1 MELPNS
7 IALSN
12 VVKAIHIVQKQLIW
26 KPDSAAR
33 HLRRRISRGHL
44 LATATVADYER
55 VIRRVMEQPAAQV
68 YLYWHSAADKRVA
81 YVSVVG
87 LIDDQPWLVM
97 FSFTGVL
104 ESAYIVERPQY
115 YLSEPEF
122 ERICALGDIL

>member
-1 MELPNS
+1 MESPNA
-7 IALSN
+7 IALSEI
-12 VVKAIHIVQKQLIW
+12 VKAIHLVQNQLVW

-44 LATATVADYER
+44 LATATIADYES
-55 VIRRVMEQPAAQV
+55 VIRTVVVQPAAQV
-68 YLYWHSAADKRVA
+68 YLYWYSTADNRVA

-87 LIDDQPWLVM
+87 LVDDQQWLVM